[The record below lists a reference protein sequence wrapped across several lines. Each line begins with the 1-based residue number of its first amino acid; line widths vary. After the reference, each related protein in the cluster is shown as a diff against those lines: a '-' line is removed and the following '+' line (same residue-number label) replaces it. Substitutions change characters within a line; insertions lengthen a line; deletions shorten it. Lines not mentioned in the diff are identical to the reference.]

1 MCADKLCEA
10 ETAAWERAMFAS
22 TQNPQWETTK
32 TDPNDIKLYNSCL
45 KQCNGN
51 AEKARTMMVGKL
63 IPEYMSK
70 EGGWDEGNWR
80 LSYDIQAYNN
90 TVEMNKAGQLTT
102 QGNKKE
108 FDKILDYYSKKY
120 GIDKSKISK
129 ANICDEVQN
138 LAKANGG
145 KRIDPSVITEE
156 SQQGQ
161 VQAPVLPKR
170 YTNENNIRKD
180 LSQSLG
186 GLSSREWQNIS
197 KSMDIN
203 NDGKLDINEMR
214 DAYNLLDTN
223 QDGKITQADIQKASG
238 RNEVMEQFCIA
249 TIEKGR

>member
-1 MCADKLCEA
+1 
-10 ETAAWERAMFAS
+10 
-22 TQNPQWETTK
+22 
-32 TDPNDIKLYNSCL
+32 
-45 KQCNGN
+45 
-51 AEKARTMMVGKL
+51 MVGKL

-80 LSYDIQAYNN
+80 LAYDIQAYNN

-120 GIDKSKISK
+120 GIDKGKISK

-145 KRIDPSVITEE
+145 KHIDPSVITEE

-186 GLSSREWQNIS
+186 GLSSREWQNIR

-223 QDGKITQADIQKASG
+223 QDGKITQADIKKAGG
-238 RNEVMEQFCIA
+238 RNEVMEQLCF
-249 TIEKGR
+249 TTVDKGR